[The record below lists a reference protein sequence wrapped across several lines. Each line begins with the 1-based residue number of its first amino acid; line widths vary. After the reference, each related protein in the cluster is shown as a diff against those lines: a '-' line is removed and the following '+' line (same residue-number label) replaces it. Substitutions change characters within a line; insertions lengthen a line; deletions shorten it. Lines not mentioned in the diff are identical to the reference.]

1 MKIQYQL
8 LAVASLCSLLLQ
20 SCREEA
26 VSVYAPESDGVYFN
40 YLNEE
45 ELTATVNFGD
55 SILTQ
60 PKEIAVPL
68 QLKVMGYA
76 SEHPRKVVLKARPL
90 QGRGTINV
98 VLPEVVFQPKEI
110 TKMVKVKVQRPAL
123 RDSTFGVEVY
133 IDSEDAAAQ
142 IGMGVSGYQAF
153 KVYVK
158 EAYTKPDKW
167 DMMALTYLGP
177 WSADKQI
184 MIVKLSGRNDF
195 YASYDYYQF
204 VRWNLAAV
212 DSVRTL
218 QQTAPE
224 KAATIDIPFTTDNT
238 YPKPWYWTTRHDHYL
253 GVYKSDAFVN
263 LCNALEV
270 TTANEAKRLV
280 GDETAMQQ
288 LNVQAVHQMMLKYNT
303 YYLDGWRQGASYK
316 DNFYVPMLPHIEY
329 DVVEPQAWADEQGG
343 KALVE
348 QYYGSYS
355 PEKYRFMIQVWMEH
369 QGANFVLNQLFPIM
383 NEWGSVSWDAS
394 IGGEAAMKQC
404 NQLFRNA
411 AAHGSY
417 PFSFP
422 VVP

>member
-1 MKIQYQL
+1 
-8 LAVASLCSLLLQ
+8 
-20 SCREEA
+20 
-26 VSVYAPESDGVYFN
+26 
-40 YLNEE
+40 
-45 ELTATVNFGD
+45 
-55 SILTQ
+55 
-60 PKEIAVPL
+60 
-68 QLKVMGYA
+68 
-76 SEHPRKVVLKARPL
+76 
-90 QGRGTINV
+90 
-98 VLPEVVFQPKEI
+98 
-110 TKMVKVKVQRPAL
+110 
-123 RDSTFGVEVY
+123 
-133 IDSEDAAAQ
+133 
-142 IGMGVSGYQAF
+142 
-153 KVYVK
+153 
-158 EAYTKPDKW
+158 
-167 DMMALTYLGP
+167 MMALTYLGP

>member
-1 MKIQYQL
+1 M
-8 LAVASLCSLLLQ
+8 
-20 SCREEA
+20 
-26 VSVYAPESDGVYFN
+26 
-40 YLNEE
+40 
-45 ELTATVNFGD
+45 
-55 SILTQ
+55 
-60 PKEIAVPL
+60 
-68 QLKVMGYA
+68 
-76 SEHPRKVVLKARPL
+76 
-90 QGRGTINV
+90 
-98 VLPEVVFQPKEI
+98 
-110 TKMVKVKVQRPAL
+110 
-123 RDSTFGVEVY
+123 
-133 IDSEDAAAQ
+133 
-142 IGMGVSGYQAF
+142 
-153 KVYVK
+153 
-158 EAYTKPDKW
+158 
-167 DMMALTYLGP
+167 
-177 WSADKQI
+177 
-184 MIVKLSGRNDF
+184 
-195 YASYDYYQF
+195 
-204 VRWNLAAV
+204 
-212 DSVRTL
+212 RTL